1 MSAARLPVAYDDV
14 LAAGERIAGRLH
26 RTPTFSS
33 AALSSRI
40 GTSAALKAELFQRT
54 GSFKPRGMLNVLA
67 HLSDEEKRRGVI
79 TISAGNAAQSL
90 AYCSAL
96 EEIDCLVVMWKG
108 ASEAKLA
115 ATREYGAAVD
125 FEAAAPAEAFE
136 RLAELRDQTGRVF
149 VHSFDDPLLIA
160 GHGTLGLELLEDVND
175 LAVVVVPIGGGGLIS
190 GTATALKG
198 ARPELRIVGVEPELS
213 PAMHAALE
221 AGESVTVQPTSIAD
235 GLNAPFAGENTLA
248 ICRELV
254 DEVVLV
260 SEDELKDGFRFLY
273 ARAKLAVE
281 PAGAAAVAALLARK
295 IPLDQGE
302 TVVAVV
308 SGGNVA
314 TKTAVAILAEQ

>member
-1 MSAARLPVAYDDV
+1 MVSLDDVHAAR
-14 LAAGERIAGRLH
+14 ETIAGRVH

-33 AALSSRI
+33 AVLGERI
-40 GTSAALKAELFQRT
+40 GARAFLKAELFQKT

-67 HLSDEEKRRGVI
+67 HLSEEDRRRGVI

-96 EEIDCLVVMWKG
+96 AGIDCLVVMWQG

-115 ATREYGAAVD
+115 ATRDYGAAVD
-125 FEAAAPAEAFE
+125 LEAANPAQAFE
-136 RLAELRDQTGRVF
+136 RVAELREQTGRVF

-160 GHGTLGLELLEDVND
+160 GHGTLGLELLEDVEG
-175 LAVVVVPIGGGGLIS
+175 LSTVVVPIGGGGLIS
-190 GTATALKG
+190 GIATAIKG
-198 ARPELRIVGVEPELS
+198 TRPEVRIVGVEPELS
-213 PAMHAALE
+213 PAMHTALQ
-221 AGESVTVQPTSIAD
+221 AGEPVTVQPTSVAD

-254 DEVVLV
+254 ESVVLV
-260 SEDELKDGFRFLY
+260 TEDEVKDAFRVLY
-273 ARAKLAVE
+273 ERTKLAVE
-281 PAGAAAVAALLARK
+281 PAGAAATAALLAGK
-295 IPLDQGE
+295 IPLEPDE

-314 TKTAVAILAEQ
+314 TQTAVAILSGE